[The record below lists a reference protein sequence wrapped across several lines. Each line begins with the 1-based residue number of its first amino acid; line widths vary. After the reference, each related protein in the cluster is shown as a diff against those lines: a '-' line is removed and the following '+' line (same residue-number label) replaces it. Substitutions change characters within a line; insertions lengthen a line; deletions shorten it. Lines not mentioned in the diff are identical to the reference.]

1 MLKSELLSDA
11 TRRKESTMAG
21 LVDKIQS
28 ILDDMSNDAVE
39 ERVVDYV
46 VRELQNGRSLS
57 EVVRDPYVKNR
68 LNEERISRVFSDAEV
83 VDALEEQVSS
93 FFKPKDR
100 DILG

>member
-1 MLKSELLSDA
+1 
-11 TRRKESTMAG
+11 MAG
-21 LVDKIQS
+21 LAEKIQS

-57 EVVRDPYVKNR
+57 EIVRDPYVKNR

-93 FFKPKDR
+93 FFNPKGR
-100 DILG
+100 DILD

>member
-1 MLKSELLSDA
+1 
-11 TRRKESTMAG
+11 MAG
-21 LVDKIQS
+21 LAEKIQS
-28 ILDDMSNDAVE
+28 ILDDMFNDAVE

-57 EVVRDPYVKNR
+57 EIVRDPYVKNR

-93 FFKPKDR
+93 FFNPKGR
-100 DILG
+100 DILD

>member
-1 MLKSELLSDA
+1 
-11 TRRKESTMAG
+11 MAG